1 MIVCLSCSM
10 NSYANNSTYSPTGEE
25 VKLVASNDSV
35 MISYNDLRIVTGK
48 LIELEYEKEI
58 NSKLKTIIYN
68 DSITIASYE
77 NVNKQLNKDCKKAI
91 KQRNISLGVGITAIV
106 CTILTLLLK

>member
-1 MIVCLSCSM
+1 MIVCLICSM

-25 VKLVASNDSV
+25 VKLVTSNDSV
-35 MISYNDLRIVTGK
+35 MISYNDLRIVTSK

-58 NSKLKTIIYN
+58 NSKLKTIIHN

-91 KQRNISLGVGITAIV
+91 RQRNIGVSVGVVGIV
-106 CTILTLLLK
+106 CTIFVLLLK